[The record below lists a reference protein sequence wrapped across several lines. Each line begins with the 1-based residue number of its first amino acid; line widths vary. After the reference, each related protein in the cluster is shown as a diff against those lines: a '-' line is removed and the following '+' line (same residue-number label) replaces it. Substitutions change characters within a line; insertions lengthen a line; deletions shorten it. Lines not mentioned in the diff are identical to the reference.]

1 MRGWISS
8 LHSLVKLR
16 LRWSRLRDDPLEALA
31 MLTNLVEL
39 RLVEAYDGQ
48 TLCCK
53 SGGFQRL
60 KVLRLD
66 KLEGLRLLRLEEGA
80 MPKLEE
86 LIVMRCNL
94 LERVPSGIE
103 HHTNLKSLYFFD
115 MPTDFFMT
123 LKLDREGGDY
133 WKIAHIPEVYMGSAK
148 DGRVS
153 GRFL

>member
-1 MRGWISS
+1 MGAALCSSLEKLSNLRSLSISSVGDDEFIDLQRLSSSPGDDEFIDLQRLSSSPGPLRLLQRLYLTGRLEKMPGWISS

-16 LRWSRLRDDPLEALA
+16 LRWSRLRDDPLEALG

-66 KLEGLRLLRLEEGA
+66 KLEGLRLLRYG
-80 MPKLEE
+80 
-86 LIVMRCNL
+86 LIN
-94 LERVPSGIE
+94 
-103 HHTNLKSLYFFD
+103 
-115 MPTDFFMT
+115 
-123 LKLDREGGDY
+123 
-133 WKIAHIPEVYMGSAK
+133 
-148 DGRVS
+148 
-153 GRFL
+153 